1 MPRERPVLGHRRVRH
16 VVRRTEA
23 SAWARAQFC
32 RPAGYG
38 FLTGPPAASIIVCV
52 KGYIVPLY
60 ADERGGQDWRRAR
73 WKVGST
79 SCRLAAGTR
88 FTARRRRKAGC
99 RRSRSRR
106 PSRDWRGRVVKLKD
120 YFYAIVPLEY
130 LSAAAPPP
138 SWFIDDLMRAME
150 LPYYVGLLSAAGLHG
165 ASHQQPQEF
174 QVVTDRSVRPIAAG
188 RSRIRYFVSKYIA
201 TAATQGMK
209 TPTGSM
215 RVSTPEVTILD
226 LVRFVK
232 AAGHLDN
239 IATVIAELLPSVEA
253 SRLLKAVKV
262 RNDLPS
268 AQRLG
273 YVLDRL
279 RAKKLAGPLHE
290 WIGRR
295 ELRAIPLH
303 PGRVDRGAR
312 EDPRWHV
319 LVSAPIEVEV

>member
-1 MPRERPVLGHRRVRH
+1 MAARTLEGWIDDLQARGRYTFRRGQAA
-16 VVRRTEA
+16 ESGL
-23 SAWARAQFC
+23 SAE
-32 RPAGYG
+32 
-38 FLTGPPAASIIVCV
+38 SI
-52 KGYIVPLY
+52 KKAL
-60 ADERGGQDWRRAR
+60 A
-73 WKVGST
+73 
-79 SCRLAAGTR
+79 RLAR
-88 FTARRRRKAGC
+88 
-99 RRSRSRR
+99 
-106 PSRDWRGRVVKLKD
+106 RGRVIKLKD
-120 YFYAIVPLEY
+120 YFYAVVPLEY

-138 SWFIDDLMRAME
+138 SWFIDDLMRAMQ

-188 RSRIRYFVSKYIA
+188 RSRIRFFVSKYIA
-201 TAATQGMK
+201 TAATQSMK

-239 IATVIAELLPSVEA
+239 VATVIAELLPSVEA

-273 YVLDRL
+273 YLLERL
-279 RAKKLAGPLHE
+279 RAKKLAVPLHE
-290 WIGRR
+290 WVGRR
-295 ELRAIPLH
+295 KLRAIPLR
-303 PGRVDRGAR
+303 PGHVDSGAR
-312 EDPRWHV
+312 EDRRWHV